1 MYSAKHL
8 LTHPNNKVPNICSMY
23 DFVFSSSSQLT
34 AHYLHRALESI
45 NKLPAGPFLAVEE
58 AARGV
63 RCQLKFK
70 RLLSIQCST
79 PDTAVSSNWPVT
91 RLYLSQ
97 QQTGRAQL
105 LTPTHTLLGVAKN
118 VNKSHMWSRILR
130 ADISFCVKLIQLS
143 CQGWVGG
150 SLQLRPRD
158 KTVIFS
164 GKPAVFKAEGHV
176 LC

>member
-1 MYSAKHL
+1 MQYVRL
-8 LTHPNNKVPNICSMY
+8 CI
-23 DFVFSSSSQLT
+23 LT

-45 NKLPAGPFLAVEE
+45 NKLSAGPFLAVEE

-79 PDTAVSSNWPVT
+79 PETAVSLNWPVT

-97 QQTGRAQL
+97 QQTH
-105 LTPTHTLLGVAKN
+105 THSIGSGQKC
-118 VNKSHMWSRILR
+118 KQISHVIKDLKRG
-130 ADISFCVKLIQLS
+130 ISFCVKLIQLS
-143 CQGWVGG
+143 CQGGVGG

-176 LC
+176 SC

>member
-1 MYSAKHL
+1 MTILQPKVLLEKKRIMCSPKHL

-23 DFVFSSSSQLT
+23 DFVFLSSSQLT

-45 NKLPAGPFLAVEE
+45 NKSAGPFLAVEE

-79 PDTAVSSNWPVT
+79 PETAVSSNWLVT

-118 VNKSHMWSRILR
+118 VSRSHM
-130 ADISFCVKLIQLS
+130 
-143 CQGWVGG
+143 
-150 SLQLRPRD
+150 
-158 KTVIFS
+158 
-164 GKPAVFKAEGHV
+164 
-176 LC
+176 